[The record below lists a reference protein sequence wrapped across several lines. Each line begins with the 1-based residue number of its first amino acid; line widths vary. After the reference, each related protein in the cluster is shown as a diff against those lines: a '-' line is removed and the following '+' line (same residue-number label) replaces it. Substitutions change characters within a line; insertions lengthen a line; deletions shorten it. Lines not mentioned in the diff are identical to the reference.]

1 MDRLQDKDI
10 REVQKRQT
18 VILAICGGLM
28 IALVLLVTSIWAADS
43 ARKGT
48 RQAVNRVS
56 EFYLKELAERRSQV
70 VAEELKD
77 HFTYMENVL
86 SILGGS
92 DLESQEALRSFL
104 GRAKKLYSVAEL
116 ALVDENGLIYR

>member
-77 HFTYMENVL
+77 HFTYMEK
-86 SILGGS
+86 SFYFFIYSS
-92 DLESQEALRSFL
+92 DRLYFSFL
-104 GRAKKLYSVAEL
+104 VYRPS
-116 ALVDENGLIYR
+116 NCNCLIYWHISKARE